1 MSKPRAVECV
11 KSSGH
16 VLSLTSCEL
25 IILLPCSVSSGNLV
39 LVPDPCTWEEI
50 WTNSNLPIRF
60 MSPKYRIFM
69 YASSPDPLCVRGSGT
84 ETSGDHTPVGL
95 VQTHFKKTLR
105 KI

>member
-39 LVPDPCTWEEI
+39 LVPDP
-50 WTNSNLPIRF
+50 
-60 MSPKYRIFM
+60 
-69 YASSPDPLCVRGSGT
+69 
-84 ETSGDHTPVGL
+84 VGL
-95 VQTHFKKTLR
+95 VQSANQIHVT
-105 KI
+105 KITSRRH